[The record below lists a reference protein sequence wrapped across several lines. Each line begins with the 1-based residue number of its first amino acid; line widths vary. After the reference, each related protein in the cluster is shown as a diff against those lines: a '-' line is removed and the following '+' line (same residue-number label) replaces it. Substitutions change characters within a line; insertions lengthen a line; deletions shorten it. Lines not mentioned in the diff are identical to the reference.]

1 MPLTKDL
8 PPEYHK
14 AHPICVAKKVRE
26 LGWTGD
32 PRQAPRD
39 LRMRA
44 AQLCIQE
51 GKLHGIYKI
60 FHGGV

>member
-8 PPEYHK
+8 PADLRR

-32 PRQAPRD
+32 PRQAPKD
-39 LRMRA
+39 MRMQAARA
-44 AQLCIQE
+44 CIAE
-51 GKLHGIYKI
+51 GKLHGIAKL
-60 FHGGV
+60 FAGGI